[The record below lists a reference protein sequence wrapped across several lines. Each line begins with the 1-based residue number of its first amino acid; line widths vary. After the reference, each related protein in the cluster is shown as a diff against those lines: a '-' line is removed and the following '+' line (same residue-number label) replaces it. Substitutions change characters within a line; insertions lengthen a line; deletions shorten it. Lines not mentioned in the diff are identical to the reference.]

1 MTDVDEDTAV
11 IDEDADGDACA
22 SDPESQ
28 TEVRSTKRPLS
39 QSSTS
44 TCSKKRKKTNPED
57 ELLHKAIT
65 CMETAMGET
74 PTAKADEYDLF
85 GRYIAAEIRAI
96 EDAQARCWAKLQ
108 IQTVFF
114 NMQTGMRSMQHYTAV
129 PPSSHLASTPT
140 PTGSFSP
147 YDETSFGSPYGQ
159 ENDI

>member
-1 MTDVDEDTAV
+1 MLKMNTVA
-11 IDEDADGDACA
+11 IDEDADGDACT
-22 SDPESQ
+22 SDPEIQ
-28 TEVRSTKRPLS
+28 AEVRSTKRPLS

-44 TCSKKRKKTNPED
+44 SKKRKKMNPED

-85 GRYIAAEIRAI
+85 GRYIAAELRAI

-108 IQTVFF
+108 IQTVLF
-114 NMQTGMRSMQHYTAV
+114 NMQTGMRSMHHHTAV
-129 PPSSHLASTPT
+129 PQSTHLASTPT

-147 YDETSFGSPYGQ
+147 YEDTSFGSPYGQ